1 MLPVAPSVPE
11 FAGAY
16 FGILAAGAIAVMAN
30 TMSTRPELEYL
41 GSDAE
46 VAVVMGWSEVRPALA
61 EAAAALG
68 VPYWPLAGGLAG
80 FAGTSLAELH
90 PSADDDTAVILCTS
104 GTTGRPKGRS
114 SRTAT

>member
-1 MLPVAPSVPE
+1 
-11 FAGAY
+11 
-16 FGILAAGAIAVMAN
+16 
-30 TMSTRPELEYL
+30 MSTRPELEHL

-46 VAVVMGWSEVRPALA
+46 VAVVRGWSEVRRAPA
-61 EAAAALG
+61 EAAALG

-90 PSADDDTAVILCTS
+90 PSADDGIAVILYTS

>member
-1 MLPVAPSVPE
+1 MLLVAPSVPE

-16 FGILAAGAIAVMAN
+16 LGILAAGAIAVTAN
-30 TMSTRPELEYL
+30 TMSTRPELEHL

-46 VAVVMGWSEVRPALA
+46 VAVVMGWGEVRPAPA
-61 EAAAALG
+61 AAAALG

-90 PSADDDTAVILCTS
+90 PSADDDTAVILYTS

>member
-1 MLPVAPSVPE
+1 
-11 FAGAY
+11 
-16 FGILAAGAIAVMAN
+16 AIAVTAN
-30 TMSTRPELEYL
+30 TMSTRPELEHL

-46 VAVVMGWSEVRPALA
+46 MAVVVGWSDVRP
-61 EAAAALG
+61 AAAALG
-68 VPYWPLAGGLAG
+68 VPYWLLTGGLAG

-90 PSADDDTAVILCTS
+90 PSADDDTAVIVYTS